1 MQADGLGAFEI
12 TIPTLNA
19 IQIQAL
25 VRDMDASMRRHKKLK
40 RTNPQEYRKKIEEE
54 NNTLY
59 TYYIAVFE
67 MHMEGRLDETFF
79 EMLKLKQKIEKGE
92 ITEDEASKLVGQ
104 RLFNRYVEPVVK
116 PEQSKATP
124 PLSYEDYYKQFS
136 NKDE

>member
-1 MQADGLGAFEI
+1 MQSDGLGAFEI

-79 EMLKLKQKIEKGE
+79 EMLKLKQKIERGE

-116 PEQSKATP
+116 PEQSQTAA
-124 PLSYEDYYKQFS
+124 PLSYEDYYKQF
-136 NKDE
+136 NKKDE